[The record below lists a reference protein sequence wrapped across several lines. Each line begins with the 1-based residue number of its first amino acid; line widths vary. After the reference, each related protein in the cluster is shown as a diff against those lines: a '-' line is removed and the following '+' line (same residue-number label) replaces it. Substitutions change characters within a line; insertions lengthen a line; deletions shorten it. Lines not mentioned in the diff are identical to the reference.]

1 MKPSTAPKVLF
12 LVGPTGSGKSA
23 LALKLA
29 RTFRGEIISADS
41 MQVYK
46 GMDIGTDKASRWTRR
61 QIPHHL
67 LDCVNLSHEFSVY
80 EYRRLALR
88 AVELI
93 LKKGKVPMVVGGTG
107 LYVKALVDGISP
119 QPGRSDEVRARL
131 AAEARE
137 KGLQMLFERLG
148 QIDPAVAKRVHPN
161 DEKRIVRALEVFE
174 LSGKRLSDWE
184 KETVSL
190 EQAGY
195 RFVMA
200 GLTLDRDELYRKI
213 DCRVDGMFRKGLVR
227 EARGLFK
234 KKLSITARQA
244 IGYRELFD
252 HFEGRLTLDEAK
264 EQIKQNTR
272 NFAKRQIT
280 WFKRETRIRWFDPAD
295 ENCARQIGQ
304 WALSRS

>member
-1 MKPSTAPKVLF
+1 MKPLTVPKVLF

-29 RTFRGEIISADS
+29 KTLGGEIISADS

-46 GMDIGTDKASRWTRR
+46 GMDIGTDKASRQTRR
-61 QIPHHL
+61 RIPHHL
-67 LDCVNLSHEFSVY
+67 LDCVSLSHEFSVY
-80 EYRRLALR
+80 EYRKLALR
-88 AVELI
+88 AAALI
-93 LKKGKVPMVVGGTG
+93 LKKGKIPMVVGGTG

-119 QPGRSDEVRARL
+119 QPGKSDEVRERL
-131 AAEARE
+131 AAEAAE
-137 KGLQMLFERLG
+137 KGLGILYKRLE
-148 QIDPAVAKRVHPN
+148 QIDPVVARRVHPN

-190 EQAGY
+190 EQEGY
-195 RFVMA
+195 CFVMA
-200 GLTLDRDELYRKI
+200 GLTLDRDELYRRI
-213 DCRVDGMFRKGLVR
+213 DGRVDSMFRKGLVR
-227 EARGLFK
+227 EARGLYK
-234 KKLSITARQA
+234 KKLSVTARQA

-252 HFEGRLTLDEAK
+252 HFEGRITLEEAK

-280 WFKRETRIRWFDPAD
+280 WFKRDSRIRWFDPTD
-295 ENCARQIGQ
+295 ENCAREI
-304 WALSRS
+304 AKMAAEL